1 MILKK
6 MFLKDIERDI
16 KGVIKVGQDDDS
28 NIFQELDEYV
38 VTNELLGHFGNFFET
53 YNKGINNKTDKIGI
67 WTSGF
72 FGSGKSHFLK
82 ILSYLLENREVNGKK
97 AISYFNDK
105 IHDPMV
111 LADMKQAGDVTTD
124 VILFNIDSKSDS
136 DSKADKES
144 IVKVF
149 NKVFN
154 EMQGL
159 CGSIPWVAD
168 LERQMV
174 KDGVYEDFK
183 AEFENISG
191 NKWIEARED
200 FYYEEDAIVEA
211 LSKTTK
217 MSNDAARNWY
227 NKAEENYSLSVG
239 KFAQKVTEYIEKKGM
254 NHHVLF
260 LVDEIGQYIGDDS
273 QLMLNLQT
281 VVEDLGTSCS
291 GQAWVIVTSQQD
303 IDTVTKVKGNDF
315 SKIVGRFNT
324 RLSLSSANV
333 DEVIKKRI
341 LQKTPGSADSLK
353 LLYGDKKSILKNL
366 ITFSKDTAEMKV
378 YENEND
384 FAEVYPFIPYQFIT
398 IQSVFSGIRI
408 HGASGKHLSEGER
421 SLLSAFQESAIKY
434 VDEEMGV
441 LVPFSAFYGTI
452 EAFLDS
458 NIKTVIIRAKE
469 NSRLNEDDVEV
480 LKLLFMIKYVKEMP
494 SNLENIST
502 LLVKHIDDDKISI
515 KRKVEGSLKILISET
530 LIQKNGEEYLFL
542 TNEEQ
547 DVNKE
552 IKNIIIDMGEVI
564 QKASET
570 IFEEIYVDKKYKYSS
585 KYNFPFNAIIDDR
598 ARGQQNNEIGIRI
611 ITPYFDSGVDLT
623 HQELKLMSTRENNV
637 IVKLSNDTTFL
648 EEMEEILKIQS
659 YLRIKSGTA
668 STQAIEDIKTRKSRE
683 VSERRDRVKILLIEG
698 LKTAEIFANSEF
710 LDIKE
715 KNPNE
720 RINDGF
726 KALIDTLYNKLNY
739 IKEYVDNPREL
750 QEMLA
755 NNNVQISLIDVE
767 KNKLAIDEV
776 DSYIERNTARNIPM
790 TMKGITGL
798 YSKAPYGWS
807 ELDIA
812 SIIIKL
818 FKTQEIKIE
827 HNSQYLTAND
837 AEVVNYLTK
846 RDYLDRVLIKKRTK
860 TPIKYINNVKDLCK
874 DLFNYSAVPT
884 DEDGLMNRFKNLVQS
899 EIANIRE
906 LLVHYE
912 QANYPGKDVLIN
924 GKRVFDEV
932 FNIKDSMEFYEK
944 AYGLKEDF
952 LDYVDCSDDLKKFFK
967 NQKKFF
973 DDASRKI
980 EIYSKNKTY
989 VLDKETID
997 LIEKINV
1004 IITNKKPYSQI
1015 PQLPGLIE
1023 EFSNRFTDLLEVE
1036 CEPVR
1041 KVIQSD
1047 SEKVLQELSLCAF
1060 KDELF
1065 SKFKKSFD
1073 DLINRLDSANNF
1085 YEAIAMKE
1093 ESDRLKMRC
1102 FDEISKK
1109 IEGSKPPVV
1118 PNPGVGTDPGIGG
1131 GGHIIPIITPPHRI
1145 KKTKNVS
1152 IVNIL
1157 HGAKTIETEADID
1170 ELLSDIK
1177 EKLIQELSE
1186 DTRIKLV

>member
-1 MILKK
+1 MEIKK

-38 VTNELLGHFGNFFET
+38 ITNELLGHFGDFFES
-53 YNKGINNKTDKIGI
+53 YKKGISGHTDKMGVWI
-67 WTSGF
+67 SGF

-82 ILSYLLENREVNGKK
+82 ILSYLLENRVVNDKK
-97 AISYFNDK
+97 AIGYFDNK
-105 IHDPMV
+105 VYDPMV
-111 LADMKQAGDVTTD
+111 VADMKQAGDITSD
-124 VILFNIDSKSDS
+124 VILFNIDSKSES

-144 IVKVF
+144 ILKVF

-154 EMQGL
+154 EMQGF

-183 AEFENISG
+183 GEFEKISG
-191 NKWIEARED
+191 SKWEDARED

-217 MSNDAARNWY
+217 MSEEAARNWY
-227 NKAEENYSLSVG
+227 NKAEENYSLSIE
-239 KFAQKVTEYIEKKGM
+239 KFAQRVKEYIERKGK

-281 VVEDLGTSCS
+281 VVEDLGTYC
-291 GQAWVIVTSQQD
+291 GGKAWVIVTSQQD
-303 IDTVTKVKGNDF
+303 IDAVTKVKGSDF
-315 SKIVGRFNT
+315 SKIQGRFNT

-341 LQKTPGSADSLK
+341 LEKTPGSADSLK
-353 LLYGDKKSILKNL
+353 LLFQDKCSILKNL
-366 ITFSKDTAEMKV
+366 LTFNETAEMKV
-378 YENEND
+378 YENENN
-384 FAEVYPFIPYQFIT
+384 FAEVYPFIPYQFNLL
-398 IQSVFSGIRI
+398 QSVFTGIRI

-434 VDEEMGV
+434 INGEMGV
-441 LVPFSAFYGTI
+441 LIPFSAFYETI
-452 EAFLDS
+452 EAFLDA
-458 NIKTVIIRAKE
+458 NIKTVIIHAKN
-469 NSRLNEDDVEV
+469 NSRLNSDDVEV
-480 LKLLFMIKYVKEMP
+480 LKLLFMIKYVKELP

-502 LLVKHIDDDKISI
+502 LLVKHIDDDKLDI
-515 KRKVEGSLKILISET
+515 KKRVEESLKKLIRET
-530 LIQKNGEEYLFL
+530 LIQKNGEEYIFL
-542 TNEEQ
+542 THEEQ
-547 DVNKE
+547 DVNRE
-552 IKNIIIDMGEVI
+552 IKNITIDIGEVI
-564 QKASET
+564 QKVGET
-570 IFEEIYVDKKYKYSS
+570 IFEEIYTDKKYKYSS

-598 ARGQQNNEIGIRI
+598 ARGQQNNEIGLKV
-611 ITPYFDSGVDLT
+611 ITPYFETGVDLT
-623 HQELKLMSTRENNV
+623 HQELKLMSARENNV
-637 IVKLSNDTTFL
+637 IVKLPNDATFL
-648 EEMEEILKIQS
+648 EEMEEILKIQA
-659 YLRIKSGTA
+659 YLRVKSGTA

-683 VSERRDRVKILLIEG
+683 VSERKDRVKTLLIEG
-698 LKTAEIFANSEF
+698 LKTAEIFTNSQL

-715 KNPNE
+715 KNPVE

-726 KALIDTLYNKLNY
+726 KALIDALYNKLNY
-739 IKEYVDNPREL
+739 IKVFIDSTREL
-750 QEMLA
+750 QEILT
-755 NNNVQISLIDVE
+755 NSNVQVSLVDGE

-776 DSYIERNTARNIPM
+776 DSYIERNTSRNIPM
-790 TMKGITGL
+790 TMKGIIGL
-798 YSKAPYGWS
+798 YSKAPYGWE

-812 SIIIKL
+812 AIIIKL
-818 FKTQEIKIE
+818 FKSQEIKIE
-827 HNSQYLTAND
+827 YNSQYLITND
-837 AEVVNYLTK
+837 RDVVNYLTK

-860 TPIKYINNVKDLCK
+860 TSPKYITNVKGLCK

-884 DEDGLMNRFKNLVQS
+884 DEDGLMNRFKDLTQG

-912 QANYPGKDVLIN
+912 QANYPGKDVLVE
-924 GKRVFDEV
+924 GKKVFDEAIS
-932 FNIKDSMEFYEK
+932 IKDTMEFYER
-944 AYGLKEDF
+944 AYELKDDF
-952 LDYVDCSDDLKKFFK
+952 LDYIDYSEDVKKFFK

-973 DDASRKI
+973 DDALRKI
-980 EIYSKNKTY
+980 EIYNKNKTY
-989 VLDKETID
+989 VLDQQAID
-997 LIEKINV
+997 LIQRIKS
-1004 IITNKKPYSQI
+1004 IITSKEPYSQI
-1015 PQLPGLIE
+1015 PQIPGLIE

-1047 SEKVLQELSLCAF
+1047 YEKVLNELNLYEFKEELSGKYKKRF
-1060 KDELF
+1060 DELL
-1065 SKFKKSFD
+1065 D
-1073 DLINRLDSANNF
+1073 RLDSANNF

-1102 FDEISKK
+1102 FEEISREVEKR
-1109 IEGSKPPVV
+1109 KPKVSPA
-1118 PNPGVGTDPGIGG
+1118 PETGIDGG
-1131 GGHIIPIITPPHRI
+1131 ADVIGDGKSQVYKT

-1152 IVNIL
+1152 IANIL

-1170 ELLSDIK
+1170 ELLKDIK
-1177 EKLIQELSE
+1177 AKLKQELND